1 MTTQRSRRPFLL
13 LVLLSAV
20 LLFTAFGGIFGG
32 IQLINDP
39 TGSSMNMPLSALE
52 RTPFRDYTLPGYI
65 LMFVYGFGGVLS
77 VYGLWTRARLPYDTL
92 VSHWTHEFWAWD
104 TSLLLGFVLMIWLTY
119 QVIFYPAFAPIQ
131 FVMYGAAILLIGL
144 PLLDP
149 LREYFREE
157 A

>member
-1 MTTQRSRRPFLL
+1 MTTQRSRPLLL

-20 LLFTAFGGIFGG
+20 LLFTAFGGVFDGLH
-32 IQLINDP
+32 LINDP
-39 TGSSMNMPLSALE
+39 TGGSLNMPLSALE
-52 RTPFRDYTLPGYI
+52 RTPFRDYTLPGFV
-65 LMFVYGFGGVLS
+65 LMFLYGFGGVLS
-77 VYGLWTRARLPYDTL
+77 VYGLWSRARLPYDAL

-104 TSLLLGFVLMIWLTY
+104 SSLLLGFALIVWLTY

-131 FVMYGAAILLIGL
+131 FVMYGAAILMIGL

>member
-39 TGSSMNMPLSALE
+39 TGSSMNMPLSA
-52 RTPFRDYTLPGYI
+52 
-65 LMFVYGFGGVLS
+65 
-77 VYGLWTRARLPYDTL
+77 YGLWSRARLPYDTL